1 MTISFN
7 EIPDNVRTPLFFV
20 EFDPSRAGGY
30 VQNSR
35 SLLVGQ
41 MLAAGT
47 ADSETP
53 MLVST
58 PEQAKEYFG
67 RGSMLAAMMDAY
79 RKVDDFAEVWCV
91 GVEDDGAGTAATK
104 TVTFG
109 GPATAAGAVPLYIAG
124 QRVRIAVAKDD
135 TDAEVAAAAV
145 DAINANA
152 DLPVTAAAV
161 AEVVTLTARH
171 KGALG
176 NGIDVRVAYLG
187 AAGGEALPAG
197 VTVAIADGVAGA
209 TDPDV
214 SAAFAALGDD
224 EYDWI
229 GCPYT
234 DTANLDAVKE
244 AMGADGG
251 RWSWN
256 RQIFGHVFS
265 GFRGTLAENSTLGN
279 ARNDQ
284 HVSVMGAKASPSPV
298 WEWAAVFAARAGK
311 FLSIDPAR
319 PVQTGIMNGIKAPAK
334 ADRFIQSERNT
345 LLYDGI
351 STFTVDDDGTVRV
364 ENAITTYQQNAY
376 GQADDSYL
384 EVTTLATLMEVIRR
398 MRSVVTSK
406 YARSKVADDGTAFGD
421 GQAIVTPNIIRA
433 ELIAQYAAMVEQGLV
448 ENLEAFKAALIVE
461 RNADNPNRIDVLYA
475 PDLVN
480 QLRIFAVNTQF
491 RLNYPRAA

>member
-1 MTISFN
+1 MSVSFN

-35 SLLVGQ
+35 SLLIGQ

-47 ADSETP
+47 ADAETP

-67 RGSMLAAMMDAY
+67 QGSMLAAMMAAY

-91 GVEDDGAGTAATK
+91 GVEDAGAGVAATK

-109 GPATAAGAVPLYIAG
+109 GPATAAGTVSLYVAG

-135 TDAEVAAAAV
+135 TDAEIATAAAAAV
-145 DAINANA
+145 NAVA
-152 DLPVTAAAV
+152 DLPVTAAAA

-176 NGIDVRVAYLG
+176 NGIDVRVNYLG

-197 VTVAIADGVAGA
+197 VTVAIAAGVNGT

-229 GCPYT
+229 ACPYT
-234 DTANLDAVKE
+234 DTANLDAVKA

-265 GFRGTLAENSTLGN
+265 GFAGTVAALTTFGN

-298 WEWAAVFAARAGK
+298 WEWAAVYAARAGK
-311 FLSIDPAR
+311 FLAIDPAR
-319 PVQTGIMNGIKAPAK
+319 PVQTGVLNGLKAPAK

-351 STFTVDDDGTVRV
+351 STFTVDDDGTVRL
-364 ENAITTYQQNAY
+364 ERAITTYQQNAY
-376 GQADDSYL
+376 GQADDAYL
-384 EVTTLATLMEVIRR
+384 DVTTLATLMEIIRR
-398 MRSVVTSK
+398 MRSAISSK
-406 YARSKVADDGTAFGD
+406 YPRSKLADNGTAFGE

-433 ELIAQYAAMVEQGLV
+433 ELVAQYREMETLGLV
-448 ENLEAFKAALIVE
+448 ENTEAFKAALIVE
-461 RNADNPNRIDVLYA
+461 RNADNQNRLDILYG

-480 QLRIFAVNTQF
+480 QLRVFAVNTQF
-491 RLNYPRAA
+491 RLNYPQAA